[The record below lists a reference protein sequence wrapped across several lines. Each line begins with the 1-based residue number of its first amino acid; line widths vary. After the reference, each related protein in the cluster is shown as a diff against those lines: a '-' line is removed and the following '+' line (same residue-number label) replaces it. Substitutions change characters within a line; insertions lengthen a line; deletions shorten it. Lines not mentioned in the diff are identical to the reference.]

1 MSALSTRVLFC
12 DSSAIYFPTASDEPT
27 ITNADTLHSLQLAAT
42 QLRAKQPVAFPTETV
57 YGLGALALDS
67 TAAARIFTTKG
78 RPSDNPL
85 IAHVSSLKML
95 HTLIPPSYALP
106 RTYQVLMKHFWPGAL
121 TLLFPSDPNVVPPI
135 LTANHPTVAIRM
147 PSHPVARALIAITGA
162 PLAAPSANSSG
173 KPSPTRAEHVLRDLN
188 GKIGIILD
196 GGACDVGLES
206 TVVDGLHPD
215 GNLRVLRPGG
225 VTVEDI
231 TRVLHENLAGDPLK
245 VLVHSRDYA
254 DQQMEQ
260 APTTPGMKY
269 RHYSPAVP
277 VTLLLTVTQ
286 PPAGAEALDAASFL
300 SSLRPK
306 NTSHPLKIGVL
317 SPTDSPLGQ
326 FDLNVEGIEWQRFY
340 LGPTSDPSVTAQRL
354 FDGLLTLEQAGVDLI
369 LIEEIDDAK
378 EGLAVMNRVR
388 KAASHHRY
396 IRC

>member
-57 YGLGALALDS
+57 YGL
-67 TAAARIFTTKG
+67 
-78 RPSDNPL
+78 
-85 IAHVSSLKML
+85 
-95 HTLIPPSYALP
+95 
-106 RTYQVLMKHFWPGAL
+106 VLMKHFWPC
-121 TLLFPSDPNVVPPI
+121 DPNVVPPI

-215 GNLRVLRPGG
+215 GNLRNHPRPSR
-225 VTVEDI
+225 ESCW
-231 TRVLHENLAGDPLK
+231 RPPK
-245 VLVHSRDYA
+245 VLVHSAND
-254 DQQMEQ
+254 
-260 APTTPGMKY
+260 PGMKY

-326 FDLNVEGIEWQRFY
+326 FDLNVEGIE
-340 LGPTSDPSVTAQRL
+340 A
-354 FDGLLTLEQAGVDLI
+354 AGVDLI